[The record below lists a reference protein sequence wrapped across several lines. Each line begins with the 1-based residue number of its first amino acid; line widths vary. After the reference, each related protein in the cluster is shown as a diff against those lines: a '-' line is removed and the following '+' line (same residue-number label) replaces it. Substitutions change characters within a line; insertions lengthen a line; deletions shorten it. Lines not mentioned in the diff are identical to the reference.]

1 MVNVVFVAPFFL
13 DTTLRFV
20 DAAASL
26 PGVRLGLVSQDPEEK
41 LPKGLRS
48 KLAGH
53 YRVDDGVGVDSLRP
67 ALHAM
72 RKAFGSVDRILGTL
86 EQLQVPLGTLRDELR
101 VPGLGA
107 EAALNFRDKARM
119 KTVLEKAGLPCAR
132 HRLASHPEDAFAVAH
147 EVGFP
152 LILKPPAGAG
162 ARATYRCDDEKTL
175 GECVSAMRPSREQPV
190 LLEEF
195 MTGEEHSFD
204 SVVLGGRIVWYSVND
219 YYPSPIEVLRHPWIQ
234 WCVVSPREVDDP
246 RYAAIRRA
254 AGPALEALGLENGLS
269 HMEWFL
275 RPDGRI
281 AISEVGARPPGAQF
295 STLISYAHDFDL
307 YREWAKLMVHDRFE
321 PPPRRFAVGA
331 AYLRGQGAGDR
342 VKAIHG
348 LAEAQREVGDLVV
361 EAKLPREGQ
370 SPSGTYEGE
379 GYVILRHPET
389 EVVKRALKRLVERIY
404 VELA

>member
-20 DAAASL
+20 DAAAGL

-48 KLAGH
+48 RLAGH
-53 YRVDDGVGVDSLRP
+53 YRVEDGVAVDSLRP

-86 EQLQVPLGTLRDELR
+86 EQLQVPLGALRDELS

-107 EAALNFRDKARM
+107 DAALNFRDKARM
-119 KTVLEKAGLPCAR
+119 KTVLAKAGLPCAR
-132 HRLASHPEDAFAVAH
+132 HRLATHPEDAFAFAQ
-147 EVGFP
+147 EVGYP

-175 GECVSAMRPSREQPV
+175 GECVSAMRPSPQQPV
-190 LLEEF
+190 LVEEF

-204 SVVLGGRIVWYSVND
+204 SVVLGGKIAWYSVND

-234 WCVVSPREVDDP
+234 WCVVSPREVDRP
-246 RYAAIRRA
+246 RYAAIREA
-254 AGPALEALGLENGLS
+254 AGPALSALGLENGLS

-295 STLISYAHDFDL
+295 ATLISYAHDFDL
-307 YREWAKLMVHDRFE
+307 YREWAKLMVFDRFE

-331 AYLRGQGAGDR
+331 AYLRGQGTGDR

-348 LAEAQREVGDLVV
+348 IAEAQKEVGDLVV
-361 EAKLPREGQ
+361 EAKLPQAGQ

-379 GYVILRHPET
+379 GYIILRHPET
-389 EVVKRALKRLVERIY
+389 DVVERGLRRLVERIY